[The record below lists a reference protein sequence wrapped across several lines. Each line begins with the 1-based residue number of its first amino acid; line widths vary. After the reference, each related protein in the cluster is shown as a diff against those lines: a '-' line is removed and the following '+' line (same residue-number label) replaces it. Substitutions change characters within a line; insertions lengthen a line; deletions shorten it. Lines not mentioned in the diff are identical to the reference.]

1 MQSIGVESH
10 FSTFQGVSFVTT
22 THPVNYVRQES
33 VMNASAAATQDTTK
47 KGFSD
52 LIARLRANPRIPLII
67 AAAAAIAVV
76 FALVLWAKTP
86 DYRVLYSNLSDEDGG
101 AIVTQ
106 LTQMNIP
113 YQFSETG
120 GALMVPAEKV
130 HELRLRLAEQ
140 GLPKGGSVGFELMD
154 KEKFGISQFS
164 EQVNYQ
170 RALEG
175 ELARTIETLGPV
187 KSARV
192 HLAMPKPT
200 LFVREQK
207 APSASVTLNLQPG
220 RALDEGQIQAIVHIV
235 SSSVPGLPPGNVTV
249 VDQAGRLLTHSDS
262 EGRDLNDAQ
271 LKFTSEVEAR
281 YQQRI
286 EAILNPIVGQGNVH
300 AQVTAQ
306 LNFDRS
312 EQTDEK
318 YQPNGGPDNSA
329 IRSRQTST
337 NQQNGSPYPG
347 GVPGALSNQ
356 PAPANTA
363 PVTNPPNNN
372 ANGQNANGQ
381 NNAANG
387 STTSTAQQNSGPSS
401 SRHDDT
407 VNYELDRT
415 IRHTKVN
422 VGDVQRL
429 SVAVVVNYRA
439 DDKGKP
445 VALND
450 QQIKQIEDLTREAM
464 GYSQTR
470 GDSINVVN
478 SPFNMTEPAGGDLPF
493 WQQQSFFDQLMTAG
507 RWLLVALV
515 AFILYRKLVRPQL
528 LRKRAQEQA
537 AADAA
542 AARAAA
548 QEEEQAYNVQL
559 SKDEVDQERKSTNRM
574 SAEVMSQRIRDMSEN
589 DPRVVAL
596 VIREWMSNEL

>member
-1 MQSIGVESH
+1 
-10 FSTFQGVSFVTT
+10 
-22 THPVNYVRQES
+22 
-33 VMNASAAATQDTTK
+33 MNASTAATTEQEK
-47 KGFSD
+47 KGFGD
-52 LIARLRANPRIPLII
+52 LFASLRANPRIPLII
-67 AAAAAIAVV
+67 AAAAVMAIVV
-76 FALVLWAKTP
+76 AMVLWAKQP
-86 DYRVLYSNLSDEDGG
+86 SYSVLYNNLTDEDGG

-106 LTQMNIP
+106 LTAMNIP
-113 YQFSETG
+113 YRFAENG
-120 GALMVPAEKV
+120 GALMVPEANV
-130 HELRLRLAEQ
+130 HELRLRLAQQ
-140 GLPKGGSVGFELMD
+140 GLPKGGSVGFELLD

-175 ELARTIETLGPV
+175 ELARTIESLGPV

-207 APSASVTLNLQPG
+207 APSASVTLTLQPG
-220 RALDEGQIQAIVHIV
+220 RALDEGQIQAIAHMV
-235 SSSVPGLPPGNVTV
+235 SSSVAGLPPGNVTV
-249 VDQAGRLLTHSDS
+249 VDQTGRLLTRSDS
-262 EGRDLNDAQ
+262 AGRDLNDAQ
-271 LKFTSEVEAR
+271 LKYSSEVEAR

-286 EAILNPIVGQGNVH
+286 EAILNPILGQGNVH

-306 LNFDRS
+306 INFDTS

-318 YQPNGGPDNSA
+318 YQPNANPSNSA

-337 NQQNGSPYPG
+337 SDQSGSPYPG

-363 PVTNPPNNN
+363 PVTTPNNN
-372 ANGQNANGQ
+372 AANGQAANGQ
-381 NNAANG
+381 NNAANNANQ
-387 STTSTAQQNSGPSS
+387 TTSTAPASSGPTN
-401 SRHDDT
+401 SRRDDT

-429 SVAVVVNYRA
+429 SVAVVVNFRA
-439 DDKGKP
+439 DDKGKA
-445 VALND
+445 VALNE
-450 QQIKQIEDLTREAM
+450 QQLKQIEDLTREAM

-478 SPFNMTEPAGGDLPF
+478 SQFNTTEPVTADLPF
-493 WQQQSFFDQLMTAG
+493 WQQQSFFDQLMNAG
-507 RWLLVALV
+507 KWLLIALV
-515 AFILYRKLVRPQL
+515 AFILYRKLVRPHL
-528 LRKRAQEQA
+528 VRKQA
-537 AADAA
+537 AEKAA
-542 AARAAA
+542 AEAIAARATE
-548 QEEEQAYNVQL
+548 QPEEEAFNVQL
-559 SKDEVDQERKSTNRM
+559 SKDELDQERKSNNRM

-596 VIREWMSNEL
+596 VIREWMSKEL

>member
-1 MQSIGVESH
+1 
-10 FSTFQGVSFVTT
+10 
-22 THPVNYVRQES
+22 
-33 VMNASAAATQDTTK
+33 MNASTAATTEQEK
-47 KGFSD
+47 KGFDD
-52 LIARLRANPRIPLII
+52 LLARLRANPRIPLIV
-67 AAAAAIAVV
+67 AAAAVVAIVIAM
-76 FALVLWAKTP
+76 VLWAKQP
-86 DYRVLYSNLSDEDGG
+86 SYSVLYNNLTDEDGG

-113 YQFSETG
+113 YRFAENG
-120 GALMVPAEKV
+120 GALMVPEANV
-130 HELRLRLAEQ
+130 HELRLRLAQQ
-140 GLPKGGSVGFELMD
+140 GLPKGGSVGFELLD

-175 ELARTIETLGPV
+175 ELARTIESLGPV

-207 APSASVTLNLQPG
+207 APSASVTLTLQPG
-220 RALDEGQIQAIVHIV
+220 RALDEGQIQAIAHMV
-235 SSSVPGLPPGNVTV
+235 SSSVAGLPPGNVTV
-249 VDQAGRLLTHSDS
+249 VDQTGRLLTRSDS
-262 EGRDLNDAQ
+262 AGRDLNDAQ
-271 LKFTSEVEAR
+271 LKYASEVEAR

-286 EAILNPIVGQGNVH
+286 EAILNPILGQGNVH

-306 LNFDRS
+306 INFDTA

-318 YQPNGGPDNSA
+318 YQPNANPSNSA

-337 NQQNGSPYPG
+337 SDQSGSPYPG

-363 PVTNPPNNN
+363 PVTTPNNNAANGQN

-381 NNAANG
+381 NNAANNANQ
-387 STTSTAQQNSGPSS
+387 TTSTAAASAGPTNS
-401 SRHDDT
+401 RRDDT

-429 SVAVVVNYRA
+429 SVAVVVNFRA
-439 DDKGKP
+439 DDKGKA
-445 VALND
+445 VALNE
-450 QQIKQIEDLTREAM
+450 QQLKQIEDLTREAM
-464 GYSQTR
+464 GYSQNR

-478 SPFNMTEPAGGDLPF
+478 SQFNTTEPVTTDLPF
-493 WQQQSFFDQLMTAG
+493 WQQQSFFDQLMNAG
-507 RWLLVALV
+507 KWLLIALV
-515 AFILYRKLVRPQL
+515 AFILYRKLVRPHL
-528 LRKRAQEQA
+528 VRKQA
-537 AADAA
+537 AEKAA
-542 AARAAA
+542 AEAVAARATE
-548 QEEEQAYNVQL
+548 QPEEEAFNVQL
-559 SKDEVDQERKSTNRM
+559 SKDELDQERKSNNRM

-596 VIREWMSNEL
+596 VIREWMSKEL

>member
-1 MQSIGVESH
+1 
-10 FSTFQGVSFVTT
+10 
-22 THPVNYVRQES
+22 
-33 VMNASAAATQDTTK
+33 MNASTAATTEQEK
-47 KGFSD
+47 KGFGD
-52 LIARLRANPRIPLII
+52 LLARLRANPRIPLIV
-67 AAAAAIAVV
+67 AAAAVVAIVIAM
-76 FALVLWAKTP
+76 VLWAKQP
-86 DYRVLYSNLSDEDGG
+86 SYSVLYNNLTDEDGG

-113 YQFSETG
+113 YRFAENG
-120 GALMVPAEKV
+120 GALMVPEANV
-130 HELRLRLAEQ
+130 HELRLRLAQQ
-140 GLPKGGSVGFELMD
+140 GLPKGGSVGFELLD

-175 ELARTIETLGPV
+175 ELARTIESLGPV
-187 KSARV
+187 KTARV

-207 APSASVTLNLQPG
+207 APSASVTLTLQPG
-220 RALDEGQIQAIVHIV
+220 RALDEGQIQAIAHMV
-235 SSSVPGLPPGNVTV
+235 SSSVAGLPPGNVTV
-249 VDQAGRLLTHSDS
+249 VDQTGRLLTRSDS
-262 EGRDLNDAQ
+262 AGRDLNDAQ
-271 LKFTSEVEAR
+271 LKYASEVEAR

-286 EAILNPIVGQGNVH
+286 EAILNPILGQGNVH

-306 LNFDRS
+306 INFDTA

-318 YQPNGGPDNSA
+318 YQPNANPSNSA

-337 NQQNGSPYPG
+337 SDQSGSPYPG

-363 PVTNPPNNN
+363 PVTTPNNNAANGQN

-381 NNAANG
+381 NNAANNANQ
-387 STTSTAQQNSGPSS
+387 TTSTAAASAGPTNS
-401 SRHDDT
+401 RRDDT

-429 SVAVVVNYRA
+429 SVAVVVNFRA
-439 DDKGKP
+439 DDKGKA
-445 VALND
+445 VALNE
-450 QQIKQIEDLTREAM
+450 QQLKQIEDLTREAM
-464 GYSQTR
+464 GYSQNR

-478 SPFNMTEPAGGDLPF
+478 SQFNTTEPVTTDLPF
-493 WQQQSFFDQLMTAG
+493 WQQQSFFDQLMNAG
-507 RWLLVALV
+507 KWLLIALV
-515 AFILYRKLVRPQL
+515 AFILYRKLVRPHL
-528 LRKRAQEQA
+528 VRKQA
-537 AADAA
+537 AEKAA
-542 AARAAA
+542 AEAVAARATEQPA
-548 QEEEQAYNVQL
+548 EEAFNVQL
-559 SKDEVDQERKSTNRM
+559 SKDELDQERKSNNRM

-596 VIREWMSNEL
+596 VIREWMSKEL